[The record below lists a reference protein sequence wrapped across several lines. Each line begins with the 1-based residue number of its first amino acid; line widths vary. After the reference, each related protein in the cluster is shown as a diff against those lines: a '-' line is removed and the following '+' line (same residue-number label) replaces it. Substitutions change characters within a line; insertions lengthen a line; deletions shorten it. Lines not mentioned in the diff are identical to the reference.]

1 MIKTFVV
8 DDDPVYAMMIGETL
22 KKHELLEFDFFT
34 NAEDCLANLHQ
45 RPDIITIDFHLPDA
59 NGLELLER
67 IRKFDSGI
75 YTVLISGQKQL
86 EVVVEAYKQGATSY
100 LIKNEDALVEL
111 DNTVKNLISAIS
123 LEREVESLR
132 EQVFEK
138 NKYSNILGSS
148 PAIMKM
154 LKMVQKVES
163 KNILVMITGESGTG
177 KELFASAIHYNSPRK
192 KKPFVTVNMGA
203 IPGDLVE
210 SELFGHEKGAFTG
223 ATSKRIGRFEEA
235 HQGTIFLDEIGEI
248 DMDMQKKLLR
258 VLQEQEVVRLG
269 SNKVI
274 KLDVRVIAATNKDL
288 VKEVK
293 EGRFREDL
301 FYRLQGFLLQLP
313 PLRERGDDV
322 IILAKAFL
330 REFLVQNKMDDMRIS
345 RGAMEQL
352 MKHSWPGNVRE
363 LKSIIERAAL
373 MAEGDEIQEEDLI
386 FST

>member
-1 MIKTFVV
+1 MIKIFVV
-8 DDDPVYAMMIGETL
+8 DDDPVYSMMIGETL
-22 KKHELLEFDFFT
+22 KKYELLEFEFFA
-34 NAEDCLANLHQ
+34 NAEDCLAHLHK
-45 RPDIITIDFHLPDA
+45 RPDVITIDFHLPDA
-59 NGLELLER
+59 NGIELLER
-67 IRKFDSGI
+67 IKKVDSGI

-86 EVVVEAYKQGATSY
+86 EVVVEAYKLGATSY
-100 LIKNEDALVEL
+100 LIKNEDTLVEL
-111 DNTVKNLISAIS
+111 DNTVKNLISAIR
-123 LEREVESLR
+123 LEQEVESLR

-148 PAIMKM
+148 PAIMKV

-163 KNILVMITGESGTG
+163 KSILVMITGESGTG
-177 KELFASAIHYNSPRK
+177 KELFASAIHYNSHRR

-203 IPGDLVE
+203 IPLDLVE

-223 ATSKRIGRFEEA
+223 ASSKRIGKFEEA

-248 DMDMQKKLLR
+248 DMDTQKKLLR

-269 SNKVI
+269 SNKAI

-313 PLRERGDDV
+313 PLRDRGDDV
-322 IILAKAFL
+322 ILLAKAFL
-330 REFLVQNKMDDMRIS
+330 KEFLIQNKMDDMKIS
-345 RGAMEQL
+345 RAAMEQL

-363 LKSIIERAAL
+363 LKSIVERAAL
-373 MAEGDEIQEEDLI
+373 MADGDEILEEDLI

>member
-22 KKHELLEFDFFT
+22 KKHELLEFEFFT

-203 IPGDLVE
+203 IPSDLVE

-248 DMDMQKKLLR
+248 DMDLQKKLLR

>member
-22 KKHELLEFDFFT
+22 KKHELLEFEFFT

-203 IPGDLVE
+203 IPHDLVE

-269 SNKVI
+269 SNKAI

-330 REFLVQNKMDDMRIS
+330 RDFLVQNKMDDMRIS

>member
-22 KKHELLEFDFFT
+22 KKHELLEFEFFT
-34 NAEDCLANLHQ
+34 NAEDCLTNLNQ
-45 RPDIITIDFHLPDA
+45 SPDIITIDFHLPDA

-67 IRKFDSGI
+67 IRKVDSGI

-86 EVVVEAYKQGATSY
+86 EVVVEAYKQGASSY
-100 LIKNEDALVEL
+100 LIKNEDTLVEL
-111 DNTVKNLISAIS
+111 DNTVKNLISAIR
-123 LEREVESLR
+123 LKQEVESLR

-148 PAIMKM
+148 SAIMKV

-177 KELFASAIHYNSPRK
+177 KELFASAIHYNSPRR

-203 IPGDLVE
+203 IPHDLVE

-223 ATSKRIGRFEEA
+223 ASSKRIGKFEEA

-248 DMDMQKKLLR
+248 DLDMQKKLLR

-269 SNKVI
+269 SNKAI

-313 PLRERGDDV
+313 PLRDRGDDV
-322 IILAKAFL
+322 IIMAKAFL
-330 REFLVQNKMDDMRIS
+330 REFLTQNKMDDMRIS

-352 MKHSWPGNVRE
+352 MKHNWPGNVRE

-373 MAEGDEIQEEDLI
+373 MADGDEIQEEDLI